1 MGHFFSIVYNGMA
14 AARFHGNGFRHTD
27 GGRVF
32 GTDAAIDLL
41 QAQFLESVPQA
52 SSGGFRGIAV
62 VPIRIVQDVAEFH
75 RFIPVYHAFHQP
87 GLSDKFAP
95 VFQHKGEIPVAV
107 LAVTGE
113 LAVHPLAHLLLVKAV
128 FPCVHDF
135 RLAHEGEQRARVL
148 AGDFADDDVFGTASS
163 LSSFVITGSCEN
175 IPEKF
180 LYSTETLTTFSINQC
195 GDIGKRA
202 FNDCKD

>member
-1 MGHFFSIVYNGMA
+1 MA

-128 FPCVHDF
+128 FRK
-135 RLAHEGEQRARVL
+135 RLSKYI
-148 AGDFADDDVFGTASS
+148 FY
-163 LSSFVITGSCEN
+163 SSFS
-175 IPEKF
+175 
-180 LYSTETLTTFSINQC
+180 LLTFAT
-195 GDIGKRA
+195 K
-202 FNDCKD
+202 K